1 MHAFSH
7 FAGKTWRGQR
17 EVYRDPLMAATPPA
31 RGDIGVAYSYGT
43 ELADGTVVIK
53 TGQGIGRWAAVRVD
67 PVWYVRHL

>member
-1 MHAFSH
+1 
-7 FAGKTWRGQR
+7 
-17 EVYRDPLMAATPPA
+17 MAATPPA